1 MRIIAI
7 GLLGIVLAHG
17 SAGAQTAQERAQIV
31 GTFRDAVTAYV
42 VEHQSPDLY
51 CGALAST
58 SAAPNIF
65 TLPMA
70 MVFRQMIAA
79 ALAEHAPATVM
90 GRAGAALP
98 PEQHPAVSA
107 PFPGTELHE
116 FPALLARALP
126 ALPEPLEY
134 RLIGNDLVLRS
145 RSGDVIVAVLRDAVG
160 HVTTLKR

>member
-1 MRIIAI
+1 MRTIAI

-17 SAGAQTAQERAQIV
+17 SAAAQTAQEQAQIV
-31 GTFRDAVTAYV
+31 GTFREAVTAYV

-58 SAAPNIF
+58 SAPANIF
-65 TLPMA
+65 TLPVA
-70 MVFRQMIAA
+70 IVFRQMIAA
-79 ALAEHAPATVM
+79 ALAEHAPAALMSRT
-90 GRAGAALP
+90 GAALP
-98 PEQHPAVSA
+98 LEHHPVVSE

-134 RLIGNDLVLRS
+134 RLIGNDLVLRD

-160 HVTTLKR
+160 QTTTVKH